1 MAFLLPRG
9 TSTRSITALP
19 SFRRTFTSSA
29 PLLRSKMSKVTETTV
44 NKTAHAFE
52 RASLESLLIRRF
64 FYAPAFE
71 IYGGVKGLYDYG
83 PPGSSLQANI
93 IDLWRKHFII
103 EEEMLELDT
112 TIMTLSDVLKTSG
125 HVDKFTDWMV
135 KDVKTNEVYRADHLV
150 EGVLEA
156 RIKGDKE
163 ARGVKEVEAE
173 EDATAKKK
181 KKKVKSVAV
190 KLDDK
195 VVEEYQ
201 TILAKIDNYT
211 GAELGQLIR
220 EHKIVA
226 PETGNEVSEPVE
238 FNLMFDSSIGP
249 TGQIKGYLRPET
261 AQGHF
266 VNFNRLLEF
275 NNGRVPFASAQI
287 GRSFRNEI
295 SPRAGLLRVREF
307 TMAEI
312 EHFVDPEDKN
322 HDRFDQVKDI
332 KLRLLPKD
340 VQSAGRTDISEL
352 TIGEAVESGMVDN
365 KTLGYFIARIYLF
378 LTKIGINPER
388 LRFRQHMSNEMAHY
402 AADCWD
408 AEIETSY
415 GWIEC
420 VGCADRS
427 AYDLTVHANKTQ
439 NKMVVRQPLKE
450 VRIVERNVVSL
461 DKKAFGPMFKKE
473 AKPIE
478 EAINALSEEQLAV
491 AMKELQEKQAATIKA
506 NGQEY
511 QVPSSVMTIT
521 PTTFREQVREFVPNV
536 IEPSFG
542 IGRILY
548 SLLEHSYWARAEDVN
563 RSVLSL
569 PPAVAPIKC
578 LIVPLSSN
586 AEFKPLVSNV
596 SQKLRSLG
604 IASRVDDSNASIGKR
619 YARNDELGTPYGV
632 TLDFASV
639 KNGTMTLRERDTTLQ
654 LIGSIEDVIQLV
666 SDLCSGAITWEDAQT
681 RLPAYT
687 GEQDA

>member
-1 MAFLLPRG
+1 MSQP
-9 TSTRSITALP
+9 TD
-19 SFRRTFTSSA
+19 SS
-29 PLLRSKMSKVTETTV
+29 V

-64 FYAPAFE
+64 FFAPAFE

-93 IDLWRKHFII
+93 LDTWRKHFII

-135 KDVKTNEVYRADHLV
+135 KDSKTNEVYRADHLV

-156 RIKGDKE
+156 RLKGDKE
-163 ARGVKEVEAE
+163 ARGVAEVQEVE
-173 EDATAKKK
+173 DPTQKKK

-195 VVEEYQ
+195 VVAEYES
-201 TILAKIDNYT
+201 TLAKIDNYT

-220 EHKIVA
+220 DFKIVA
-226 PETGNEVSEPVE
+226 PETGNEVTEPVE

-266 VNFNRLLEF
+266 VNFNRLLDF

-295 SPRAGLLRVREF
+295 SPRSGLLRVREF

-312 EHFVDPEDKN
+312 EHFVDPLDKS
-322 HDRFDQVKDI
+322 HERFEAVKDI

-340 VQSAGRTDISEL
+340 VQSAGKTDISEVAV
-352 TIGEAVESGMVDN
+352 GEAVSSGMVDN
-365 KTLGYFIARIYLF
+365 ETLGFFIARIYLF
-378 LTKIGINPER
+378 LTKIGINPQR
-388 LRFRQHMSNEMAHY
+388 LRFRQHMANEMAHY

-427 AYDLTVHANKTQ
+427 AYDLTVHSVKTGNKL
-439 NKMVVRQPLKE
+439 VVRQPLKE
-450 VRIVERNVVSL
+450 PRIVDKIVATI
-461 DKKAFGPMFKKE
+461 DKKAFGPMFKRE
-473 AKPIE
+473 AKAIE
-478 EAINALSEEQLAV
+478 DAILSLSDECLKK
-491 AMKELQEKQAATIKA
+491 AMDELNDKQAATIEA
-506 NGQEY
+506 NGQKYE
-511 QVPSSVMTIT
+511 VPVSVLQIK
-521 PTTFREQVREFVPNV
+521 PTQIKEMVREFVPNV

-548 SLLEHSYWARAEDVN
+548 SLLEHSYWNRADDVN
-563 RSVLSL
+563 RAVLSL
-569 PPAVAPIKC
+569 PPTVAPIKC

-586 AEFKPLVSNV
+586 AEFKPLVTKV
-596 SQKLRSLG
+596 SGKLRALG

-619 YARNDELGTPYGV
+619 YARNDELGTPFGV

-639 KNGTMTLRERDTTLQ
+639 SKGTMTLRERDTTLQ
-654 LIGSIEDVIQLV
+654 LIGTIDEVVQVVYELCRG
-666 SDLCSGAITWEDAQT
+666 DLSWTEAQQ
-681 RLPAYT
+681 RLPAYS
-687 GEQDA
+687 GEQDASA